1 MDDFHVSRLNGA
13 SGLAEVKRGNVNREV
28 RTELGKGKVTFT
40 LNDNRTQ
47 LWVTFRPEKAKLGE
61 SRWYH
66 TLDANQF
73 KLESVTNYDARSKV
87 ANSWDFF
94 HSDEKY
100 ESNRMGV
107 SMKGVCLF
115 IAGLQADTK
124 GQFDYSNA
132 GDWAVEIVLKP
143 HSRNMSMTSYTLFHS
158 FLVLIIDSEIL
169 KEFSHDVA
177 DASKKKAAAE
187 WAARQTTAKKGKKK

>member
-1 MDDFHVSRLNGA
+1 VDNFHVGRLNEA
-13 SGLAEVKRGNVNREV
+13 SGLIGVKRGNVNREV
-28 RTELGKGKVTFT
+28 QTELGKGKVSFA

-47 LWVTFRPEKAKLGE
+47 LWVTFRPDKAKLGE
-61 SRWYH
+61 SRWYR
-66 TLDANQF
+66 TLSVSQF
-73 KLESVTNYDARSKV
+73 KLESVTDYDARRKV

-100 ESNRMGV
+100 ASNRMGV

-124 GQFDYSNA
+124 GQFNYSNV

-143 HSRNMSMTSYTLFHS
+143 HSRNMSMTCYTF
-158 FLVLIIDSEIL
+158 FIL
-169 KEFSHDVA
+169 SLA
-177 DASKKKAAAE
+177 DNRPRTPE
-187 WAARQTTAKKGKKK
+187 GI